1 MDRRNQGGGY
11 LTMPRLSVIIASVNG
26 LTCIDDCLSSLEDET
41 REFDCEV
48 VVANRCQDGTAQHIA
63 QTFPWVKVLS
73 FSRQLSVWELRGRA
87 LAEATGDVIV
97 VTEDH
102 CIVPKGWVSEILK
115 AHQLGYMVVGGA
127 VENGTTD
134 RIIDWAA
141 FLCEYSSAMLPIP
154 AGEVDS
160 IPGNNAAYKREV
172 FKLADCTTERTLWD
186 WFFHEEL
193 KKKGIRFL
201 SVPSIVV
208 HHTKTFGFFHFL
220 TQRFHYS
227 RSFAGVRRSLISPS
241 SRIGYI
247 LASPLLPLMMAS
259 RVARNVLIDK
269 RRCYRQFVLAIPS
282 LSAFWMSYAIGE
294 FVGYLLGPGK
304 SLNRI
309 E

>member
-1 MDRRNQGGGY
+1 
-11 LTMPRLSVIIASVNG
+11 MPRLSVIIASVNG
-26 LTCIDDCLSSLEDET
+26 LPSIDDCLSSLEKEA
-41 REFDCEV
+41 REVDCEV

-63 QTFPWVKVLS
+63 QTFPWVKLLT
-73 FSRQLSVWELRGRA
+73 FSRQLSVWELRARA
-87 LAEATGDVIV
+87 LAEASGDIIV

-102 CIVPKGWVSEILK
+102 CIVPEGWVSEILK

-127 VENGTTD
+127 VENGMTD

-154 AGEVDS
+154 AGEVEG

-172 FKLADCTTERTLWD
+172 LKLDDCSTDRSFWD
-186 WFFHEEL
+186 WFLHEEL
-193 KKKGIRFL
+193 KKNGIRFL

-208 HHTKTFGFFHFL
+208 HHTKRFGFLQFL
-220 TQRFHYS
+220 AQRFHYS

-241 SRIGYI
+241 RRVGYL
-247 LASPLLPLMMAS
+247 LASPLLPLVMAS
-259 RVARNVLIDK
+259 RVARNVLIEK

-282 LSAFWMSYAIGE
+282 LTAFWVSYAIGE
-294 FVGYLLGPGK
+294 FVGYLLGPGS
-304 SLNRI
+304 SLSRI